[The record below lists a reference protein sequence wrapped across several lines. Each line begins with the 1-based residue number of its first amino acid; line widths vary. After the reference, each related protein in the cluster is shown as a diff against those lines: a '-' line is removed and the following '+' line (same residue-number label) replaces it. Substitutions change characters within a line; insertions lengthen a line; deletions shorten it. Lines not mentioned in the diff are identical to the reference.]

1 MYVCICHAVTERQ
14 IETLLAEGDKS
25 MFDVRREL
33 KVGSQCGRCT
43 CTARA
48 LVNRFY
54 SISEPGCG
62 DSVNEQRSSS
72 SIARDSIRAA

>member
-1 MYVCICHAVTERQ
+1 MYVCICHGVTDRQ
-14 IETLLAEGDKS
+14 IEALLTEGEKT

-33 KVGSQCGRCT
+33 KVGTQCGRCT

-54 SISEPGCG
+54 SISEPECG
-62 DSVNEQRSSS
+62 SAVNTMPTQREPDTS
-72 SIARDSIRAA
+72 RAA